1 MMAEPYQVAPPVF
14 TLVPLNAAAKRA
26 TENPINNYHQQVIDS
41 NTFGLWLSFDDSD
54 KEEYTIGRNR
64 DCDIYLPDQ
73 KGSRGAI
80 SDIHAAFRI
89 VPETGAVLLIDY
101 SEHRLTTPF
110 APSSSSSSSS
120 HAGYT
125 IKFHGDSSSVLVA
138 LGINSR
144 IAFGRENYYQFEI
157 RWHSDG
163 LYGFRKDEPYSVGP
177 RHARH
182 RRYVQKDRVGGGAYG
197 TVFSALDVNNGRLMA
212 VKRFHNLSGK
222 NLVFATREMA
232 NLFKINNDRSIQ
244 HEHIL
249 QILESAGG
257 GEKDNWGEIFMPLKA
272 GNLKSLVETTPDLD
286 EAEVANVVLR
296 QMLLALQCIAS
307 HKIVHRDIK
316 PENILLDCNEDGS
329 YHFCLGDFGLS
340 NDPKLAR
347 TVAGTEPFMAPE
359 VFHRQ
364 PQSTKVDIWSLFA
377 TYIWVYNTQ
386 RFRQQCTH
394 YGASNIHQ
402 WLVKIATLP
411 EHSRVRGMA
420 SVNPRAR
427 PSASVQLMLLD
438 ADEDDEDA
446 QGGYGDG
453 GDDDGLAYPPGAG
466 GDEVGD
472 ELVSDFQN
480 RMRLDDDSG
489 MGYGPDSEEMAQR
502 PEVPWFEPY
511 MSNVNLNYHWEHN
524 EQGPSDAGARYMMS
538 PMGGHGDQDDPRGD
552 PQAFVLPYGDTYGP
566 AEETGSGTVVPDQWT
581 QRPLMTE
588 EEPVYQESQ
597 RRRHHKGKQKG

>member
-1 MMAEPYQVAPPVF
+1 MMAEQYQVAPPVF
-14 TLVPLNAAAKRA
+14 TLVPLNTASRRA
-26 TENPINNYHQQVIDS
+26 IENPINNYHQQ
-41 NTFGLWLSFDDSD
+41 TFENNIIGLWLSFDGTD

-64 DCDIYLPDQ
+64 ECDIYLPEQ
-73 KGSRGAI
+73 KGFRGAI
-80 SDIHAAFRI
+80 SDLHAAFRI

-101 SEHRLTTPF
+101 SEHGLTSPF
-110 APSSSSSSSS
+110 APSSSNSSS
-120 HAGYT
+120 HAGFT
-125 IKFHGDSSSVLVA
+125 IKFRGDSRSVLVA

-144 IAFGRENYYQFEI
+144 IAFGRDNHYQFEI

-163 LYGFRKDEPYSVGP
+163 LYGFRKDEPYSLGP
-177 RHARH
+177 RQARH
-182 RRYVQKDRVGGGAYG
+182 RRYVQKDEVGGGAYG
-197 TVFSALDVNNGRLMA
+197 SVVSALDITNGRLMA

-257 GEKDNWGEIFMPLKA
+257 GDKDNWGEIFMPLKA
-272 GNLKSLVETTPDLD
+272 GNLKLLVETTPDLV

-316 PENILLDCNEDGS
+316 PENILLDYNDDGS

-386 RFRQQCTH
+386 GFRRLCTRF
-394 YGASNIHQ
+394 GAGKIHD
-402 WLVKIATLP
+402 WLNQIARLP
-411 EHSRVRGMA
+411 EHSRVRNMA
-420 SVNPRAR
+420 NFNPKTR
-427 PSASVQLMLLD
+427 PSASDQLKTLD
-438 ADEDDEDA
+438 ADEDDE
-446 QGGYGDG
+446 GGYGDDG
-453 GDDDGLAYPPGAG
+453 GSDGLPYHPGAG
-466 GDEVGD
+466 DDEVGD
-472 ELVSDFQN
+472 ELASDFQN
-480 RMRLDDDSG
+480 AMRLNGDSG
-489 MGYGPDSEEMAQR
+489 IGYGPDSGEVAET

-511 MSNVNLNYHWEHN
+511 MENVNMNYHWENN
-524 EQGPSDAGARYMMS
+524 EQGPSDVGARYMMS
-538 PMGGHGDQDDPRGD
+538 PMGGHSDQDDPRGD

-588 EEPVYQESQ
+588 EEPVYQDTQ